1 MDFLRNPLFPS
12 FLVLLF
18 LLFVP
23 SGAEAVCTK
32 VAGEI
37 VFAGGANPVQE
48 NGIAS
53 DQCNDIPD
61 AYLVTFNKLG
71 VCRANPLADAAPF
84 GGPDFSSCQ
93 FMYDGPDLIT
103 EIRHPNLTSLNIPPF
118 TIAPGSYGFLVAVLS
133 NRLGMK
139 HTATFDNNVSGTGAS
154 SGPVCW
160 TSGGSTTFHNEV
172 VTTPHGTTT
181 TGKTIECGTAA
192 AAAPVFNFEIFT
204 HFQGAADSCTDFDTV
219 AEFANGGFSEA
230 LFNSGGTTFARVLT
244 ANQAYASNCGNAAKL
259 AWVVSQ
265 NTPFVV
271 TPVSRFQ
278 LEFKLTN
285 AVSIDMDGVGG
296 IVKMGND
303 PIQALLTVFE

>member
-1 MDFLRNPLFPS
+1 MRRR
-12 FLVLLF
+12 
-18 LLFVP
+18 
-23 SGAEAVCTK
+23 
-32 VAGEI
+32 
-37 VFAGGANPVQE
+37 
-48 NGIAS
+48 
-53 DQCNDIPD
+53 
-61 AYLVTFNKLG
+61 LG
-71 VCRANPLADAAPF
+71 
-84 GGPDFSSCQ
+84 
-93 FMYDGPDLIT
+93 
-103 EIRHPNLTSLNIPPF
+103 HLTSLSIPPF
-118 TIAPGSYGFLVAVLS
+118 NIEAGSYGFLVAVLS
-133 NRLGMK
+133 NKLGMK
-139 HTATFDNNVSGTGAS
+139 HTATFDNNVSGTGTS
-154 SGPVCW
+154 SGTSCW

-204 HFQGAADSCTDFDTV
+204 HFQGAADSCTDFDTTG
-219 AEFANGGFSEA
+219 EFVNGGFSEA

-244 ANQAYASNCGNAAKL
+244 RNQGYASNCGNAAKL

-278 LEFKLTN
+278 LEFKLTD
-285 AVSIDMDGVGG
+285 AVSIDMDGAGG

>member
-1 MDFLRNPLFPS
+1 MNLLRNSLFS
-12 FLVLLF
+12 AFLVLLF
-18 LLFVP
+18 LLFLP
-23 SGAEAVCTK
+23 SGAEASCTK

-37 VFAGGANPVQE
+37 LFAGGANPVQE
-48 NGIAS
+48 NGVAN
-53 DQCNDIPD
+53 DQCSDIPD

-71 VCRANPLADAAPF
+71 VCKANPLEGAAAF
-84 GGPDFSSCQ
+84 GSPDFSSCQ
-93 FMYDGPDLIT
+93 FMYNGPDLIT
-103 EIRHPNLTSLNIPPF
+103 EIRHPNLTSLSIPPF
-118 TIAPGSYGFLVAVLS
+118 TIEAGSYGFLVAVLS
-133 NRLGMK
+133 NKMGMK
-139 HTATFDNNVSGTGAS
+139 HTATFDNNVSGTGTS
-154 SGPVCW
+154 SGTSCW

-204 HFQGAADSCTDFDTV
+204 HFQGAADNCTDFDTTG
-219 AEFANGGFSEA
+219 EFVNGGFSEA

-244 ANQAYASNCGNAAKL
+244 RNQGYASNCSNSAKL

-278 LEFKLTN
+278 LEFKLTD
-285 AVSIDMDGVGG
+285 AVSIDMDGAGG

>member
-1 MDFLRNPLFPS
+1 MNFLRNALFPS
-12 FLVLLF
+12 FLALLF
-18 LLFVP
+18 LLFLP
-23 SGAEAVCTK
+23 SGAEAACTK

-37 VFAGGANPVQE
+37 VFVGGDNPVQE
-48 NGIAS
+48 NGVAG
-53 DQCNDIPD
+53 DQCSDIPD
-61 AYLVTFNKLG
+61 AYLVTFNKMG
-71 VCRANPLADAAPF
+71 VCKANPLADAAPF

-93 FMYDGPDLIT
+93 FLYDGPDLIT

-139 HTATFDNNVSGTGAS
+139 HTATFDNNVSGTGATA
-154 SGPVCW
+154 GPVCW
-160 TSGGSTTFHNEV
+160 TSGGTTTFHNEV

-181 TGKTIECGTAA
+181 PGGTMECGIAA
-192 AAAPVFNFEIFT
+192 AAAPVYNFEIFT
-204 HFQGAADSCTDFDTV
+204 HFQGAANSCTDFDTV
-219 AEFANGGFSEA
+219 EEFANGGFSEA

-259 AWVVSQ
+259 VWVATQ

-278 LEFKLTN
+278 LEFKLTD
-285 AVSIDMDGVGG
+285 AVSIDMNGAGG
-296 IVKMGND
+296 IEKMGND
-303 PIQALLTVFE
+303 PIQAILTVFE

>member
-1 MDFLRNPLFPS
+1 MNLLRNSLFS
-12 FLVLLF
+12 AFLVLLF
-18 LLFVP
+18 LLFLP
-23 SGAEAVCTK
+23 SGAEASCTK

-37 VFAGGANPVQE
+37 LFAGGANPVQE
-48 NGIAS
+48 NGVAN
-53 DQCNDIPD
+53 DQCSDIPD

-71 VCRANPLADAAPF
+71 VCKANPLEGAAAF
-84 GGPDFSSCQ
+84 GSPDFSSCQ

-103 EIRHPNLTSLNIPPF
+103 EIRVPNLTSLSIPPF
-118 TIAPGSYGFLVAVLS
+118 TIEAGSYGFLVAVLS
-133 NRLGMK
+133 NKMGMK
-139 HTATFDNNVSGTGAS
+139 HTATFDNNVSGTGTS
-154 SGPVCW
+154 SGTSCW

-204 HFQGAADSCTDFDTV
+204 HFQGAADNCTDFDTTG
-219 AEFANGGFSEA
+219 EFVNGGFSEA

-244 ANQAYASNCGNAAKL
+244 RNQGYASNCSNSAKL

-278 LEFKLTN
+278 LEFKLTD
-285 AVSIDMDGVGG
+285 AVSIDMDGAGG

>member
-1 MDFLRNPLFPS
+1 MNLLRNSLFS
-12 FLVLLF
+12 AFLVLLF
-18 LLFVP
+18 LLFLP
-23 SGAEAVCTK
+23 SGAEASCTK

-37 VFAGGANPVQE
+37 LFAGGANPVQE
-48 NGIAS
+48 NGVAG
-53 DQCNDIPD
+53 DQCSDIPD

-71 VCRANPLADAAPF
+71 VCKANPLEGAAAF
-84 GGPDFSSCQ
+84 GSPDFSSCQ

-103 EIRHPNLTSLNIPPF
+103 EIRVPNLTSLSIPPF
-118 TIAPGSYGFLVAVLS
+118 TIKPGSYGFLVAVLS
-133 NRLGMK
+133 NKMGMK
-139 HTATFDNNVSGTGAS
+139 HTATFDNNVSGTGTS
-154 SGPVCW
+154 SGTSCW

-204 HFQGAADSCTDFDTV
+204 HFQGAADNCTDFDTTG
-219 AEFANGGFSEA
+219 EFVNGGFSEA

-244 ANQAYASNCGNAAKL
+244 RNQGYASNCSNSAKL

-278 LEFKLTN
+278 LEFKLTD
-285 AVSIDMDGVGG
+285 AVSIDMDGAGG

>member
-1 MDFLRNPLFPS
+1 MNLIRNSLFS
-12 FLVLLF
+12 AFLVLLF
-18 LLFVP
+18 LLFLP
-23 SGAEAVCTK
+23 SGAEASCTK

-48 NGIAS
+48 NGIAG

-84 GGPDFSSCQ
+84 GAPDFSSCQ

-103 EIRHPNLTSLNIPPF
+103 EIRHPNLTSLSIPPF
-118 TIAPGSYGFLVAVLS
+118 NIEAGSYGFLVAVLS
-133 NRLGMK
+133 NKLGMK
-139 HTATFDNNVSGTGAS
+139 HTATFDNNVSGTGTS
-154 SGPVCW
+154 SGTSCW

-204 HFQGAADSCTDFDTV
+204 HFQGAADNCTDFDTIG
-219 AEFANGGFSEA
+219 EFVNGGFSEA

-244 ANQAYASNCGNAAKL
+244 RNQGYASNCGNAAKL

-278 LEFKLTN
+278 LEFKLTD
-285 AVSIDMDGVGG
+285 AVSIDMDGAGG

>member
-1 MDFLRNPLFPS
+1 MNLLRNSVFPA

-18 LLFVP
+18 LLFLP
-23 SGAEAVCTK
+23 SGAEASCTK

-37 VFAGGANPVQE
+37 LFAGGANPVQE
-48 NGIAS
+48 NGVAN
-53 DQCNDIPD
+53 DQCSDIPD

-71 VCRANPLADAAPF
+71 VCKANPLTGAAAF
-84 GGPDFSSCQ
+84 GAPDFSSCQ
-93 FMYDGPDLIT
+93 FMYNGPDLIT

-118 TIAPGSYGFLVAVLS
+118 TIEAGSYGFLVAVLS
-133 NRLGMK
+133 NKMGMK
-139 HTATFDNNVSGTGAS
+139 HTATFDNNVSGTGTS
-154 SGPVCW
+154 SGTSCW

-204 HFQGAADSCTDFDTV
+204 HFQGAADNCTDFDTTG
-219 AEFANGGFSEA
+219 EFVNGGFSEA

-244 ANQAYASNCGNAAKL
+244 RNQGYASNCSNSAKL

-278 LEFKLTN
+278 LEFKLTD
-285 AVSIDMDGVGG
+285 AVSIDMDGAGG